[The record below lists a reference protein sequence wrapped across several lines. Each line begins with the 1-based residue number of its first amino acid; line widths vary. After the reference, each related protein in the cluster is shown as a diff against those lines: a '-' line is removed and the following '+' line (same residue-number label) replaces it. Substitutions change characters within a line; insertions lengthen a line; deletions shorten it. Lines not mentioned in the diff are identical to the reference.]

1 MNRKTWTDGIMA
13 EVRNIESKN
22 AQTFGAVVMPDRVSL
37 MDISK
42 PYAPVNVTV
51 LIKGAISTWET
62 ACAVAYC
69 RMYNYNIPDEVEDE
83 DYADNE
89 DWDYADDED
98 DEDDDYDEVLNWTE
112 DDEDDDDDGD
122 SDTYTWD
129 DSDDEDDDILT
140 LDNCESGDRVIIDDV
155 VYIVCE
161 IGYDET
167 TVYNVSAK
175 QREVLDTN
183 TEVDEIL

>member
-13 EVRNIESKN
+13 EVKNIESKN

-69 RMYNYNIPDEVEDE
+69 RMYNYTIPDEVEDE
-83 DYADNE
+83 GYADDE
-89 DWDYADDED
+89 DWDYTDDED
-98 DEDDDYDEVLNWTE
+98 DEDDEWYD
-112 DDEDDDDDGD
+112 DDEDDDE
-122 SDTYTWD
+122 
-129 DSDDEDDDILT
+129 DDEDDDILT
-140 LDNCESGDRVIIDDV
+140 LDDCESGDRVVIDDI

-167 TVYNVSAK
+167 VVYNTYAK
-175 QREVLDTN
+175 QKEVLDTD
-183 TEVDEIL
+183 TEIDSIL

>member
-22 AQTFGAVVMPDRVSL
+22 AQTFGAVIMPDRVSL

-51 LIKGAISTWET
+51 TLTGAITTWET

-83 DYADNE
+83 DYADDE
-89 DWDYADDED
+89 DWDVYDEDDDEDYEDDDWDDEDEDDDWYEDDDED
-98 DEDDDYDEVLNWTE
+98 DEDD
-112 DDEDDDDDGD
+112 
-122 SDTYTWD
+122 WD
-129 DSDDEDDDILT
+129 DDDILT
-140 LDNCESGDRVIIDDV
+140 LDNCESGDRVIIGGV

-161 IGYDET
+161 IGYDDT
-167 TVYNVSAK
+167 VVYNTSSAE
-175 QREVLDTN
+175 REVLDTD

>member
-13 EVRNIESKN
+13 EVRNIERKN

-51 LIKGAISTWET
+51 TLTGAITTWET

-69 RMYNYNIPDEVEDE
+69 RMYNYAIPDEVEDE
-83 DYADNE
+83 G
-89 DWDYADDED
+89 YADDED
-98 DEDDDYDEVLNWTE
+98 WDAYDEDDEDEDDDWYDN
-112 DDEDDDDDGD
+112 DEDDDDDGD
-122 SDTYTWD
+122 SDIYTWD
-129 DSDDEDDDILT
+129 DSDDEDDEDDDILT
-140 LDNCESGDRVIIDDV
+140 LDDCESGDRVVIDDI

-167 TVYNVSAK
+167 VVYNTYAK
-175 QREVLDTN
+175 QKEVLDTD
-183 TEVDEIL
+183 TEIDSIL

>member
-98 DEDDDYDEVLNWTE
+98 D
-112 DDEDDDDDGD
+112 
-122 SDTYTWD
+122 
-129 DSDDEDDDILT
+129 DILT

>member
-51 LIKGAISTWET
+51 TLTGAIHTWET

-83 DYADNE
+83 DYADDE
-89 DWDYADDED
+89 DWDVYDED
-98 DEDDDYDEVLNWTE
+98 DEDEDDDWYESDEDD
-112 DDEDDDDDGD
+112 DDEDDDWYE
-122 SDTYTWD
+122 SDE
-129 DSDDEDDDILT
+129 DDEDEDILT
-140 LDNCESGDRVIIDDV
+140 LGDADSGERVIIDGV

-161 IGYDET
+161 VGT
-167 TVYNVSAK
+167 WNATVYNLSTN
-175 QREVLDTN
+175 QREELDSE
-183 TEVDEIL
+183 TEIDEIL

>member
-13 EVRNIESKN
+13 EVKNIESKN

-51 LIKGAISTWET
+51 TLTGAIHTWET

-83 DYADNE
+83 DYADDE
-89 DWDYADDED
+89 DWDVYDEDDDEDEDYDDWGEDDEDYGDEDWDDED
-98 DEDDDYDEVLNWTE
+98 DE
-112 DDEDDDDDGD
+112 
-122 SDTYTWD
+122 
-129 DSDDEDDDILT
+129 DEDDDILT
-140 LDNCESGDRVIIDDV
+140 LENTNSGDRVIIDGV
-155 VYIVCE
+155 VYVVCE
-161 IGYDET
+161 VGVWYT
-167 TVYNVSAK
+167 TVYNLSTN
-175 QREVLDTN
+175 QREELDSE
-183 TEVDEIL
+183 TEIDEIL